1 MDKKKGFLK
10 YDIEKIKEIEN
21 LLLEISIPKEKDFEY
36 LIKLINEIENNMF
49 IIGNIVDIEYLSVIR
64 KTFVYIEKYPEQ
76 YFRFKY
82 DLFNS
87 IINLEELYK
96 QYMRNNLSK
105 YKVNLSNEKL
115 QEYIKKLNEGLE
127 EINKNKEYYY
137 IKFKLDV
144 NAPYFYL
151 SRRNILT
158 RLKEK
163 GKAYNYIPLSLDDD
177 RYDYFIT
184 DYKIDNKY
192 NVRDIL
198 NDIEEDDDAIISL
211 ELNEIKNNK
220 NIYNIKI
227 FFENIEENDL
237 IYLEKIFAENDI
249 LLNITQYENMLDIY
263 VNCKNQLEVINKI
276 VHLENKKIH
285 LILSKNINN
294 RETRVFAINGVNKGN
309 ISEIKAI
316 IEKTIVDKKIVDI
329 IYKEP
334 IDFFGKQFLEFLKKY
349 NIETG
354 LFKDYTV

>member
-1 MDKKKGFLK
+1 MDKKKSFLK
-10 YDIEKIKEIEN
+10 YDIEKIKEIEH

-76 YFRFKY
+76 YFKFKY

-105 YKVNLSNEKL
+105 YKINLSSEKL
-115 QEYIKKLNEGLE
+115 QEYIKKLIDGLE

-137 IKFKLDV
+137 IKFKLDI
-144 NAPYFYL
+144 NTPYFYL

-192 NVRDIL
+192 NISDIL
-198 NDIEEDDDAIISL
+198 NEIVNDDEAIISL

-220 NIYNIKI
+220 NIYNIKL
-227 FFENIEENDL
+227 FFENIEEYDL
-237 IYLEKIFAENDI
+237 NYINEIFNKDDL
-249 LLNITQYENMLDIY
+249 LLNITQYENMFDIY

-276 VHLENKKIH
+276 VCIEDRKIH

-294 RETRVFAINGVNKGN
+294 RETRVFAINGVNKNN
-309 ISEIKAI
+309 IFEIKKI
-316 IEKTIVDKKIVDI
+316 IEKTIIDKKIVDI

-354 LFKDYTV
+354 RFTDTTD